1 MGEASHLVTLDAG
14 TVVTMGEGDAEDLRC
29 RDGVFAVG
37 FIEVPTTEEHHRI
50 RVLRLQV
57 EELLHHR
64 GQLPVLLR
72 HYYLYTFLL
81 FYLYFLMY
89 CKIIFTISSSLCP
102 STVRTMS

>member
-1 MGEASHLVTLDAG
+1 MMGEAGHLVALNTG

-37 FIEVPTTEEHHRI
+37 LIEVPTAEEHHRI
-50 RVLRLQV
+50 RVLRLQI

-72 HYYLYTFLL
+72 HYYYFTFLL
-81 FYLYFLMY
+81 FT
-89 CKIIFTISSSLCP
+89 FTF
-102 STVRTMS
+102 